1 MGGLLNLLEALLAS
15 WGQSQAARGIR
26 LSGAMTGGPA
36 FEMPGTVPR
45 AHPLSVPAVPLGKQV
60 LVWKKHWV

>member
-26 LSGAMTGGPA
+26 LSVAMTGGPA
-36 FEMPGTVPR
+36 FEMPSTVPR
-45 AHPLSVPAVPLGKQV
+45 THPMSGPAVPHGKLL